1 MKTIIE
7 KKNVDLIVFYLCDMK
22 CCMATVK
29 DNINKIDQDAKTVY
43 WIILEKLSIVLC
55 LIIVF
60 AGALALS
67 LPWWAVGA
75 ILGFSLGPIVYGH
88 YYFIYIRPMIK
99 RRED

>member
-1 MKTIIE
+1 M
-7 KKNVDLIVFYLCDMK
+7 
-22 CCMATVK
+22 K
-29 DNINKIDQDAKTVY
+29 DNLNKIDQDARTVY

-60 AGALALS
+60 AGVLALG

-88 YYFIYIRPMIK
+88 YYFIYIRPLLK

>member
-1 MKTIIE
+1 MSTLMDIF
-7 KKNVDLIVFYLCDMK
+7 LM
-22 CCMATVK
+22 K
-29 DNINKIDQDAKTVY
+29 DNLNKIDQDARTVY

-60 AGALALS
+60 AGALALG

-88 YYFIYIRPMIK
+88 YYLIYIRPLLK

>member
-1 MKTIIE
+1 MDIF
-7 KKNVDLIVFYLCDMK
+7 LM
-22 CCMATVK
+22 K
-29 DNINKIDQDAKTVY
+29 DNLNKIDQDARTVY

-60 AGALALS
+60 AGALALG

-75 ILGFSLGPIVYGH
+75 VLGFSLGPVVYGH
-88 YYFIYIRPMIK
+88 YYFIYIRPLIK

>member
-1 MKTIIE
+1 MDIF
-7 KKNVDLIVFYLCDMK
+7 LM
-22 CCMATVK
+22 K
-29 DNINKIDQDAKTVY
+29 DNLNKIDQDARTVY
-43 WIILEKLSIVLC
+43 WIILEKLSIVIC

-60 AGALALS
+60 AGALAFG

-88 YYFIYIRPMIK
+88 YYFIYIRPLIK

>member
-1 MKTIIE
+1 M
-7 KKNVDLIVFYLCDMK
+7 
-22 CCMATVK
+22 K
-29 DNINKIDQDAKTVY
+29 DNLNKIDQDARTVY

-55 LIIVF
+55 LVIVF
-60 AGALALS
+60 AGALGLG

-88 YYFIYIRPMIK
+88 YYFIYIRPLLN

>member
-1 MKTIIE
+1 M
-7 KKNVDLIVFYLCDMK
+7 
-22 CCMATVK
+22 K
-29 DNINKIDQDAKTVY
+29 DNLNKIDQDARTVY

-60 AGALALS
+60 SGALALG

-88 YYFIYIRPMIK
+88 YYFIYIRPLIK

>member
-1 MKTIIE
+1 M
-7 KKNVDLIVFYLCDMK
+7 
-22 CCMATVK
+22 K

-75 ILGFSLGPIVYGH
+75 ILGFSLGPIVYVH

>member
-1 MKTIIE
+1 M
-7 KKNVDLIVFYLCDMK
+7 
-22 CCMATVK
+22 K
-29 DNINKIDQDAKTVY
+29 DNLNKIDQDARTVY

-60 AGALALS
+60 AGALALG

-88 YYFIYIRPMIK
+88 YYFIYIRPLLN

>member
-1 MKTIIE
+1 M
-7 KKNVDLIVFYLCDMK
+7 
-22 CCMATVK
+22 K
-29 DNINKIDQDAKTVY
+29 DNLNKIDQDARTVY

-60 AGALALS
+60 AGALALG

-75 ILGFSLGPIVYGH
+75 VLGFSLGPVVYGH
-88 YYFIYIRPMIK
+88 YYFIYIRPLIK

>member
-1 MKTIIE
+1 M
-7 KKNVDLIVFYLCDMK
+7 
-22 CCMATVK
+22 K
-29 DNINKIDQDAKTVY
+29 DNLNKIDQDARTVY

-60 AGALALS
+60 AGALG

-88 YYFIYIRPMIK
+88 YYFIYIRPLLK

>member
-1 MKTIIE
+1 M
-7 KKNVDLIVFYLCDMK
+7 
-22 CCMATVK
+22 K
-29 DNINKIDQDAKTVY
+29 DNLNKIDQDARTVY

-55 LIIVF
+55 LVIVF
-60 AGALALS
+60 AGALALG

-88 YYFIYIRPMIK
+88 YYFIYIRPLLN

>member
-1 MKTIIE
+1 M
-7 KKNVDLIVFYLCDMK
+7 
-22 CCMATVK
+22 K
-29 DNINKIDQDAKTVY
+29 DNLNKIDQDARTVY

-60 AGALALS
+60 AGALALG
-67 LPWWAVGA
+67 LPGWAVGA

-88 YYFIYIRPMIK
+88 YYFIYIRPLLK

>member
-1 MKTIIE
+1 M
-7 KKNVDLIVFYLCDMK
+7 
-22 CCMATVK
+22 K
-29 DNINKIDQDAKTVY
+29 DNLNKIDQDARTVY

-60 AGALALS
+60 AGALALG

-75 ILGFSLGPIVYGH
+75 ILGFSLGPIVYAH
-88 YYFIYIRPMIK
+88 YYFIYIRPLLK

>member
-1 MKTIIE
+1 M
-7 KKNVDLIVFYLCDMK
+7 
-22 CCMATVK
+22 K
-29 DNINKIDQDAKTVY
+29 DNLNKIDQDARTVY
-43 WIILEKLSIVLC
+43 WIILEKLSIVIC

-60 AGALALS
+60 AGALALG

-88 YYFIYIRPMIK
+88 YYFIYIRPLIK

>member
-1 MKTIIE
+1 M
-7 KKNVDLIVFYLCDMK
+7 
-22 CCMATVK
+22 K
-29 DNINKIDQDAKTVY
+29 DNLNKIDQDARTVY

-60 AGALALS
+60 AGALALG

-75 ILGFSLGPIVYGH
+75 GLGFSLGPIVYGH
-88 YYFIYIRPMIK
+88 YYFIYIRPLIK

>member
-1 MKTIIE
+1 M
-7 KKNVDLIVFYLCDMK
+7 
-22 CCMATVK
+22 K
-29 DNINKIDQDAKTVY
+29 DNLNKIDQDARTVY

-60 AGALALS
+60 AGALALG

-75 ILGFSLGPIVYGH
+75 IFGFSLGPIVYGH
-88 YYFIYIRPMIK
+88 YYFIYIRPLLK

>member
-1 MKTIIE
+1 M
-7 KKNVDLIVFYLCDMK
+7 
-22 CCMATVK
+22 K
-29 DNINKIDQDAKTVY
+29 DNLNKIDQDARTVY
-43 WIILEKLSIVLC
+43 WIILEKLSIVIC

-60 AGALALS
+60 AGALAFG

-88 YYFIYIRPMIK
+88 YYFIYIRPLIK